1 MSRSSRIA
9 PLRSIAALTLTAL
22 LAACGHGDETAESV
36 RPAMVVRPV
45 SSDLSYAV
53 YPGEVRARHE
63 VALGFRIGGKMTGR
77 RVEVGDEVRKGDV
90 LATLDP
96 GDVRLQADAARAQVA
111 AAEADLALANSELE
125 RHKSLL
131 DRKLISPSLYDNRLS
146 QQKAAAARLRQA
158 RAQLDVASNQAD
170 YATLRAPQN
179 GVIAQRLAEVGQV
192 VSIGAPVFV
201 LAADGDREVVISL
214 PESGIERYQVGQAV
228 MITPWSKPDQRI
240 PGTLRE
246 LAPAADAS
254 SRTYAAR
261 IALPQGV
268 EGIELGQSARA
279 IFALNG
285 SHAVSVPLP
294 AVTADAGQHFV
305 FVVDPASST
314 VKRRAVTIGP
324 FNDETVP
331 VTEGLA
337 EEEWVVAAG
346 VHLLREGMKVRPVD
360 RDNRAVAL
368 DPAA

>member
-1 MSRSSRIA
+1 MSQLHL
-9 PLRSIAALTLTAL
+9 LRPFRGLFAMSAIAL
-22 LAACGHGDETAESV
+22 LAGCGGSDEAAEFV
-36 RPAMVVRPV
+36 RPAMVVQPV
-45 SSDLSYAV
+45 ASDLSYAV

-63 VALGFRIGGKMTGR
+63 VSLGFRIGGKITER
-77 RVEVGDEVRKGDV
+77 RVEVGNEVRKGDV

-96 GDVRLQADAARAQVA
+96 GDVDLQADAARAQVA
-111 AAEADLALANSELE
+111 AAEADLALAESELE

-131 DRKLISPSLYDNRLS
+131 DRQLISPSLYDNRLS

-192 VSIGAPVFV
+192 VAIGAPVFV
-201 LAADGDREVVISL
+201 LAAEGDREVVISL

-228 MITPWSKPDQRI
+228 MVTPWSKPDQRI

-261 IALPQGV
+261 IALPDSV

-285 SHAVSVPLP
+285 RHAVSVPLP
-294 AVTADAGQHFV
+294 AVTADAGQHYV
-305 FVVDPASST
+305 FVVDPGSSK
-314 VKRRAVTIGP
+314 VQRRAVTIGP
-324 FNDETVP
+324 FNDDSVP
-331 VTEGLA
+331 VTEGLST
-337 EEEWVVAAG
+337 EDWVVAAG
-346 VHLLREGMKVRPVD
+346 VHLLRDGMKVRPVD
-360 RDNRAVAL
+360 RENRAVAVK
-368 DPAA
+368 PAA